1 MLTKADGAN
10 QIAARAFNLGIK
22 GESAMKAKVTWIVIA
37 DGNQAKVFEHDGP
50 GKGLR
55 AFKELNFEQEPLKA
69 SEIMADKPGR
79 SFTSAGPG
87 ARSSM
92 EYSTDPVQERERK
105 FVEKLAEVLNQKK
118 QEGKF
123 DRLVIAAAPAALGDI
138 RPALSDQVKDT
149 ILAEMP
155 KDLTNVPTA
164 NLAAHFDGLI
174 AV

>member
-1 MLTKADGAN
+1 
-10 QIAARAFNLGIK
+10 
-22 GESAMKAKVTWIVIA
+22 MKAKVTWIVIA

-50 GKGLR
+50 GKGLK
-55 AFKELNFEQEPLKA
+55 ALKDLNFEQEPLKA

-87 ARSSM
+87 SRSSL
-92 EYSTDPVQERERK
+92 EYSSDPVAVRERK
-105 FVEKLAEVLNQKK
+105 FVEKLAEVLNLNQR
-118 QEGKF
+118 EGKF

-138 RPALSDQVKDT
+138 RPALSDQVKET

-155 KDLTNVPTA
+155 KDLTNIPTPK
-164 NLAAHFDGLI
+164 LAEHFDGLI

>member
-1 MLTKADGAN
+1 
-10 QIAARAFNLGIK
+10 
-22 GESAMKAKVTWIVIA
+22 MKAKVTWIVIA

-50 GKGLR
+50 GKGL
-55 AFKELNFEQEPLKA
+55 KPLKDLNFEQEPLKA

-87 ARSSM
+87 SRSSL
-92 EYSTDPVQERERK
+92 EYSSDPVAVRERK
-105 FVEKLAEVLNQKK
+105 FVEKLAEVLNLNQR
-118 QEGKF
+118 EGKF

-138 RPALSDQVKDT
+138 RPALSDQVKET

-155 KDLTNVPTA
+155 KDLTNIPTPK
-164 NLAAHFDGLI
+164 LAEHFDGLI